1 MLTPD
6 ETGRSGMKL
15 WKWLAAI
22 AVVLIVGLGA
32 AYANRATIL
41 AMIAHARLP
50 HVEPNHPVTWAQG
63 PAAAPEGPRPPNVVF
78 ILADDLGYNDIT
90 FNGGGVANGA
100 VPTPNIDSIGR
111 EGVSFAAGYAGN
123 ATCAPSRAAIMT
135 GRYPT
140 RFGFEFTPAPVAFE
154 RMVGT
159 EAEPGA
165 IVKPKF
171 FKDRLKDMPPG
182 STAATPEAVNTLSM
196 PTGEITIAEVLKTR
210 GYHTVHLGKWHLGG
224 KTGSRP
230 EDQGFDESLGFIA
243 GASMFLP
250 EKDKDVV
257 NAKQDW
263 DPIDRFLW
271 PNLPYAVQYN
281 GSPMFKPKGY
291 MTDYLADEAVKAIKA
306 NKNRPF
312 FIYFAP
318 NAIHTPLQAKKE
330 DYDALPQIK
339 DHRLRVYG
347 AMARNLDA
355 NVGRILQALKDE
367 GLDQNTL
374 VIFSSDNGGAGYIG
388 LPDVNRPYRGFKS
401 TFFEGGIHAPFFMR
415 WPGAIP
421 AGSSYPY
428 PVGHV
433 DIFATA
439 AHAAGAAVPTD
450 RKIDGVD
457 LMPFVQGKAPGRP
470 HQVMFWRSG
479 QYKVVRDGDWK
490 LQSSEAQKKVWLYN
504 LAADPTEQ
512 RDLSKTEP
520 AQAQRL
526 LAMIRQQDA
535 ESVKPIWPSL
545 LQGPVFVDHPSGRP
559 QKKGDEYILWD
570 N

>member
-1 MLTPD
+1 
-6 ETGRSGMKL
+6 MKL

-22 AVVLIVGLGA
+22 VVVLAVAVGA

-41 AMIAHARLP
+41 SMIARSRLP
-50 HVEPNHPVTWAQG
+50 HVEPNRPVTWAQG
-63 PAAAPEGPRPPNVVF
+63 PSAAPEGPRPPNVVF
-78 ILADDLGYNDIT
+78 ILADDLGYNDIS

-111 EGVSFAAGYAGN
+111 DGVSFAAGYAGN
-123 ATCAPSRAAIMT
+123 ATCAPSRAALMT

-159 EAEPGA
+159 EAEPGS

-171 FKDRLKDMPPG
+171 FKERLADMPPG
-182 STAATPEAVNTLSM
+182 STAASSSAVNMLSV
-196 PTGEITIAEVLKTR
+196 PTGEVTIAEVLKTR
-210 GYHTVHLGKWHLGG
+210 GYHTLHLGKWHLGG
-224 KTGSRP
+224 KAGSRP
-230 EDQGFDESLGFIA
+230 EDQGFDESLGFIS
-243 GASMFLP
+243 GGSMYLP
-250 EKDKDVV
+250 EKDKGVV
-257 NAKQDW
+257 NAKQPW

-271 PNLPYAVQYN
+271 PNLPYAVQFN
-281 GSPMFKPKGY
+281 GSPMFAPKGY
-291 MTDYLADEAVKAIKA
+291 MTDYLADEAIRSIKA
-306 NKNRPF
+306 NRNRPF

-318 NAIHTPLQAKKE
+318 NAIHTPLQAKKA

-374 VIFSSDNGGAGYIG
+374 VIFSSDNGGAGYVG

-401 TFFEGGIHAPFFMR
+401 TFFEGGIKAPFFMR
-415 WPGAIP
+415 WPAAIP

-439 AHAAGAAVPTD
+439 AHAAGAAMPAD

-457 LMPFVQGKAPGRP
+457 LMPFVQGKDPGRP

-504 LAADPTEQ
+504 LAADPTEK
-512 RDLSKTEP
+512 RELSKAEP
-520 AQAQRL
+520 AQVQRL
-526 LAMIRQQDA
+526 LAMIRSQDA
-535 ESVKPIWPSL
+535 ESVRPMWPSL
-545 LQGPVFVDHPSGRP
+545 LQGPVFIDHPSGQP
-559 QKKGDEYILWD
+559 QKPGEEYILWD